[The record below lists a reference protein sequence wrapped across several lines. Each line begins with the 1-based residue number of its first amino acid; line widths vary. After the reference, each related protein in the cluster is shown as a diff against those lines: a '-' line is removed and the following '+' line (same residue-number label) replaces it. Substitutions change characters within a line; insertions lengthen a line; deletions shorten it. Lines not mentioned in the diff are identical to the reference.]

1 MNDILSALLFLLVR
15 SKSQIPPTLKV
26 TELWRWLI
34 GITLGCICHINA
46 RLSYFIRIGL
56 LLCRKWI
63 KQPHLTLYTISNYFK
78 IICTNILIKS
88 FIVIIFNDSS
98 LNSTT
103 QHILC
108 SFFKSGFVD
117 NLAKSCSDHLKVSW
131 SFESIKKKNREVY

>member
-1 MNDILSALLFLLVR
+1 MTFSQLCYFCWLEASHKFL
-15 SKSQIPPTLKV
+15 PH
-26 TELWRWLI
+26 WRWKNYARRLI

-46 RLSYFIRIGL
+46 RLSYFVRIGL

-63 KQPHLTLYTISNYFK
+63 KQPHLTIPFYFK

-88 FIVIIFNDSS
+88 FIVTIFNDSS

-108 SFFKSGFVD
+108 SFFKNGFVD
-117 NLAKSCSDHLKVSW
+117 NLAKVVLKMKVSW
-131 SFESIKKKNREVY
+131 SFESIKKRNREVY

>member
-1 MNDILSALLFLLVR
+1 MKDILSALLFLLVR

-26 TELWRWLI
+26 KELCKATHWDHLRMYLPHQCKVI
-34 GITLGCICHINA
+34 
-46 RLSYFIRIGL
+46 LSYFVRIGL

-88 FIVIIFNDSS
+88 FIVTIFNDSS

-108 SFFKSGFVD
+108 SFFKNGFVD
-117 NLAKSCSDHLKVSW
+117 NLAKSCSED
-131 SFESIKKKNREVY
+131 ES